1 MSATKPDESED
12 RATKVGL
19 LWMLLATLCFV
30 GMTAFVKLLREDG
43 LSTNEVMFWRVAP
56 GLPWV
61 WMELRLRK
69 QRIWPNALR
78 PIAARSIFG
87 LAAMACYFYA
97 VRALSLI
104 EYTVLTLLQPV
115 LVALLAP
122 ALLEE
127 RLRKSSVAALGV
139 ALAGALVVL
148 RPDQAAPLHL
158 ELLPIAIGVAA
169 ALFSALAHI
178 NVRKATARDS
188 PERVVFW
195 FTLVVTLAAL
205 IGGLAQGDF
214 IRGLP
219 DGLEL
224 RPAVWKIAGAA
235 GFGLAGQLFM
245 TRAYGRAAAPIVAI
259 IAYSSIPASIVVDL
273 IVWGVRPGVG
283 EVAGSALMVVAGI
296 LLVRG
301 RNS

>member
-1 MSATKPDESED
+1 VRAGKIEDRED

-19 LWMLLATLCFV
+19 LWMLLATVCFV
-30 GMTAFVKLLREDG
+30 AMTAFVKVLREDG

-61 WMELRLRK
+61 WLELRLRN
-69 QRIWPNALR
+69 QRVWPNVAR
-78 PIAARSIFG
+78 PIVARSLYG
-87 LAAMACYFYA
+87 LAAMACYFHA

-115 LVALLAP
+115 LVGLLAP

-127 RLRKSSVAALGV
+127 RLRRSSVLAL
-139 ALAGALVVL
+139 AIAIAGALIVL
-148 RPDQAAPLHL
+148 RPDRAGP
-158 ELLPIAIGVAA
+158 LLPILVGVAA

-178 NVRKATARDS
+178 NVRRATAQDS

-195 FTLVVTLAAL
+195 FTLVVSLASL
-205 IGGLAQGDF
+205 IGGLVGGDF
-214 IRGLP
+214 LGGLP
-219 DGLEL
+219 SGLEL
-224 RPAVWKIAGAA
+224 GPAALKIAGAA

-259 IAYSSIPASIVVDL
+259 VAYSSIPASIVVDL
-273 IVWGVRPGVG
+273 IVWGVRPGVEEITG
-283 EVAGSALMVVAGI
+283 SLLMIVAGV

-301 RNS
+301 RNA